1 MRMRILLAAALIASP
16 ATASLAYADEIETH
30 TVIDNDDTTG
40 SIVVQKRQPTVVIE
54 RLQPTVIIKKQQ
66 PDVVIHQND
75 DPGVDLNDDGE

>member
-1 MRMRILLAAALIASP
+1 MKIRILLAAAIIASP
-16 ATASLAYADEIETH
+16 AMASLAYADDIETH

-54 RLQPTVIIKKQQ
+54 RQQPTVVIKKQQ

-75 DPGVDLNDDGE
+75 NSGVDDDE